1 MITYQTQWKNS
12 DQSSCPASTG
22 KQQCMKLTGPVTFIY
37 MNLKIFQD
45 WDSRIL
51 LSTQLIGDR
60 TSCNTEVIGL
70 VIWNYSLITPCF
82 VLQSVLLPLL
92 IVPKNSSDIKMKEK
106 STYSNIPLI
115 LPTLPLPH
123 FLCPGMF
130 AFLPNLQ
137 PPLWKNRGSA
147 SALPFLLLWANWSVR
162 AGMDNTGSGYKLA
175 FFVYLFSIA
184 VM

>member
-1 MITYQTQWKNS
+1 MYETNWSS
-12 DQSSCPASTG
+12 DFY
-22 KQQCMKLTGPVTFIY
+22 LHEFI
-37 MNLKIFQD
+37 NIPRLRFSHFVID
-45 WDSRIL
+45 
-51 LSTQLIGDR
+51 TIGDR
-60 TSCNTEVIGL
+60 TSCNTEVIRL
-70 VIWNYSLITPCF
+70 VIWNYSLITPWII

-92 IVPKNSSDIKMKEK
+92 IVPKYSSDIKMKEK

-115 LPTLPLPH
+115 LPTLPLPLPH

-137 PPLWKNRGSA
+137 PPLWKNPGSA
-147 SALPFLLLWANWSVR
+147 SALPFLLLWATGNWSVR

>member
-1 MITYQTQWKNS
+1 MITYQNQRKNT

-22 KQQCMKLTGPVTFIY
+22 KEQWMTLTGPVTLMY
-37 MNLKIFQD
+37 MNKIIFQA

-51 LSTQLIGDR
+51 LLTQLIGDR
-60 TSCNTEVIGL
+60 IKGNTEVIRL
-70 VIWNYSLITPCF
+70 VIWNYSVITHWI

-92 IVPKNSSDIKMKEK
+92 TVPKNSSDIKMKEK
-106 STYSNIPLI
+106 SIYLNIPLI

-137 PPLWKNRGSA
+137 PPLWKNPGSA

-175 FFVYLFSIA
+175 FFVYLFSIT